1 LVAVQKCIFRNLKT
15 KLLKSP
21 RYLTKSRF
29 KLALDCPTKLYYTR
43 KAEYENNADVNTF
56 LEQLA
61 QGGFQVEELAR
72 MEHPGGIVLLGD
84 DYDYNKLAEETK
96 NLLSREE
103 VTIFEPAFLVNGLFI
118 RVDILVKKGNK
129 VLLLEVKAKSV
140 AGDRHDSFISAK
152 GKLIGGMDHYLYD
165 VAFQKYV
172 MQQCYPQWQISSFLK
187 LVNKDA
193 VTTVNG
199 LHQCFKVIADSN
211 LRTGIE
217 KKKGL
222 AKEDLGDSILSEVDI
237 DAEVNLI
244 LEQNPL
250 DEALSFEEMVN
261 LYREYYKEDKKI
273 FLGIGGQC
281 KGCEFKTENAS
292 EKKSGF
298 HECWTGQLQLSVAE
312 VDEPKIY
319 DVWYNPARKL
329 LEEGKFFMK
338 EISDED
344 FKLSEEPGK
353 LSRSER
359 QWLQIEKT
367 LQNDTTPYVDVENL
381 KTELASWKFPLN
393 FIDFETT
400 AVAIPFFKGMRPYE
414 QLAFQFSHHIVHE
427 DGRVEHY
434 NEYLNTGPGMFPNF
448 DFIRALK
455 QSLEVNEGSIFRYHN
470 HENTIVN
477 VIYDQ
482 LRNSAEPDK
491 EELLQFIERIS
502 HNTSK
507 NAKSWEGERD
517 MIDLQKTVVNYYF
530 DPVTGGSNS
539 IKAILPAVLQSGAY
553 LQEKYQKPLAETGVS
568 SRNFDPRHIFLSMEN
583 GKAVSPYKALPP
595 VFDGWDSDKLEE
607 IVESIPEIAD
617 GGAALFAYQKLQF
630 PDLAPGEREAIN
642 KALLRYCELDT
653 LAMVMIYEYFRE
665 VCNPKI

>member
-1 LVAVQKCIFRNLKT
+1 M
-15 KLLKSP
+15 KSP

-43 KAEYENNADVNTF
+43 KPEYENAAEADSF

-72 MEHPGGIVLLGD
+72 MEHPGGIALLGE
-84 DYDYNKLAEETK
+84 DYDYQKLADETR
-96 NLLSREE
+96 NLLTREE
-103 VTIFEPAFLVNGLFI
+103 VTIFEPAFLINGLFI

-129 VLLLEVKAKSV
+129 VRLLEVKAKSV
-140 AGDRHDSFISAK
+140 SGERHDSYLNSK
-152 GKLIGGMDHYLYD
+152 GNKLQGGMDHYLYD

-172 MQQCYPQWQISSFLK
+172 MQSCYPEWEISSFLK
-187 LVNKDA
+187 LVDKDA
-193 VTTVNG
+193 VTTVDG
-199 LHQCFKVIADSN
+199 LHQCFKVVADSN

-217 KKKGL
+217 KKEGL
-222 AKEDLGDSILSEVDI
+222 TQEDLGDSILTEINI

-244 LEQNPL
+244 LEQNPI
-250 DEALSFEEMVN
+250 DETLSFEEMIN
-261 LYREYYKEDKKI
+261 LYRENYREDNKI
-273 FLGIGGQC
+273 FLGIGAHC
-281 KGCEFKTENAS
+281 KGCEFKAEQAS

-298 HECWTGQLQLSVAE
+298 HECWAEQLKLSVAE
-312 VDEPKIY
+312 IDELKIY

-329 LEEGKFFMK
+329 LEEGKYFMK
-338 EISDED
+338 EISEED
-344 FKLSEEPGK
+344 FTIKPEVGK

-367 LQNDTTPYVDVENL
+367 LQNDNTPYFDLENL
-381 KTELASWKFPLN
+381 RAELNSWKFPLN

-400 AVAIPFFKGMRPYE
+400 AVALPFFKGMRPYE

-427 DGRVEHY
+427 DGRVEHF
-434 NEYLNTGPGMFPNF
+434 NEYLNTGPGEYPNF

-455 QSLEVNEGSIFRYHN
+455 KSLEGNDGSIFRYHN

-477 VIYDQ
+477 VIYNQ
-482 LRNSAEPDK
+482 LRNSTEPDR
-491 EELLQFIERIS
+491 EELLAFIESIS
-502 HNTSK
+502 HNTGK
-507 NAKSWEGERD
+507 NANSWEGERD
-517 MIDLQKTVVNYYF
+517 MIDLQKTVVKYYY
-530 DPVTGGSNS
+530 DPVTNGSNS
-539 IKAILPAVLQSGAY
+539 IKAVLPAVLQSSEY
-553 LQEKYQKPLAETGVS
+553 LQEKYQKPLAETKVS
-568 SRNFDPRHIFLSMEN
+568 SRNFDPEHIFLRLEN

-595 VFDGWDSDKLEE
+595 VFDNWDSDKLEQ
-607 IVESIPEIAD
+607 ITESIPEIAD

-642 KALLRYCELDT
+642 QALLRYCELDT

-665 VCNPKI
+665 VCDL